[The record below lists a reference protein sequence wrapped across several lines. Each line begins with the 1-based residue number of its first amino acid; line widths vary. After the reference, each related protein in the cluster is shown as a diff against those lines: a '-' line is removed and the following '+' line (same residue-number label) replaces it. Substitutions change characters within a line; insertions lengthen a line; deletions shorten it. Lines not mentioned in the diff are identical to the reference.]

1 MEEKNKKEKKELSP
15 KELKHR
21 KKVRKKIIKWSTIV
35 IIVAVIIIINKVNK
49 VEISKDNSTI
59 NKLSKHNIATSI
71 SASGTVEASDTKA
84 IISNMTGHRVKQVC
98 VKVGDVVNTGDV
110 ICEFDVSDAINAK
123 KKKKKKE
130 ADAKKQEKDVKE
142 SFRKEIEKS
151 KNEAKST
158 IPQLEKEL
166 NDTKKVL
173 DTANSSLEAAK
184 KKLSDYEKKS
194 KDNSTK
200 NAIANN
206 TNVVTSNV
214 DAERT
219 ALSVEITAKTAEQAI
234 AQANYDKAKEKLDN
248 AKQIANTNTNDVI
261 NNILGIMPNSTFYN
275 SLSNALSSN
284 GLSYGD
290 LSNLMSGVSNG
301 YSSLFGSNLTN
312 DEIIAGATVTAT
324 TSGTIT
330 SLNVEE
336 DMIFSSTQIGTI
348 ENANSLCIS
357 SEIGE
362 YDIPD
367 IKEGMAVKIKTDA
380 TRNEE
385 LDGVV
390 TSVAAVPSNGSGLD
404 SIISSSGLSSMMGA
418 MMPSSSS
425 TSNSSGGSATYTVK
439 IDINTP
445 NDRLRLG
452 MNAKLSII
460 TEQKNN
466 ILSVP
471 YDTIHKG
478 ADGNNY
484 ITIVRNDFNADER
497 AKELKVEKMYN
508 ATKEK
513 DSSLVPNILLDG
525 YTKEVKVDTGI
536 EGTYFIEINSS
547 EIKEG
552 DNIAVKKD
560 STANSL
566 ETLLNSMGADAGI

>member
-1 MEEKNKKEKKELSP
+1 
-15 KELKHR
+15 
-21 KKVRKKIIKWSTIV
+21 
-35 IIVAVIIIINKVNK
+35 
-49 VEISKDNSTI
+49 
-59 NKLSKHNIATSI
+59 
-71 SASGTVEASDTKA
+71 
-84 IISNMTGHRVKQVC
+84 MTGHRVKQVC

-123 KKKKKKE
+123 KEIQKKE

-151 KNEAKST
+151 KNDAKST

-194 KDNSTK
+194 KENSAK
-200 NAIANN
+200 NVIANN

-234 AQANYDKAKEKLDN
+234 AQANYNKAKEKLDN
-248 AKQIANTNTNDVI
+248 AKQIANTNTDEVI
-261 NNILGIMPNSTFYN
+261 KNILGIMPNSTFYN

-290 LSNLMSGVSNG
+290 LSSLMSEVSNG

-336 DMIFSSTQIGTI
+336 DMNFSSTQIGTI

-390 TSVAAVPSNGSGLD
+390 TSVATVPSNGSGLD